1 VGGGLLLVLYAVRLG
16 AILRS
21 NLVCFSLLMN
31 GDGRHLRFMLA
42 PLKLRGG
49 SDCSLPKS
57 SITNTN

>member
-1 VGGGLLLVLYAVRLG
+1 VLYAVRLG